1 MFDKQTNTSKK
12 MFPLRGKSS
21 YSSSFQ
27 ESTTLILY
35 PILELSVLQVFFHQG
50 LQDVHGS
57 RCPSPL
63 CGSSGGSLCNVSC
76 PLAFPSFH
84 KGFNDEACELRLT
97 PVSLES
103 SVATVELLS
112 MEQHQRALSVKIVLD

>member
-12 MFPLRGKSS
+12 NVSS
-21 YSSSFQ
+21 AGQKQLFIILPRVYDS
-27 ESTTLILY
+27 LY